1 MTMTKVKSFALA
13 AFVADR
19 ASMDTVG
26 TGIQIDWTKFTD
38 AKYGTAGKRRIPAGT
53 AVEPIGTGAVDSP
66 RNLCGPASGTAGK
79 EAWLTKQNIEE
90 DSEWPT
96 GHGAYNG
103 GNVYEA
109 LLPDA
114 AGAPRVLP
122 ASIKAQL
129 SAAGFK
135 FLVWEDK
142 R

>member
-1 MTMTKVKSFALA
+1 MTMTTLKKFGLA

-38 AKYGTAGKRRIPAGT
+38 AKYGPAGKRRIPAGT
-53 AVEPIGTGAVDSP
+53 AIEPIGTGAADSP
-66 RNLCGPASGTAGK
+66 RYLCGPASGTAGK
-79 EAWLTKQNIEE
+79 DAWLTKQAIEE
-90 DSEWPT
+90 DAEWPT

-114 AGAPRVLP
+114 SGAPRVL
-122 ASIKAQL
+122 AAGLKAQL
-129 SAAGFK
+129 VAVGFK
-135 FLVWEDK
+135 FLVSEDK